1 MVPIT
6 IMEMFM
12 LALVYRIK
20 LAFRSPFCQIWKI
33 VKIYF
38 SVLGALY
45 TACILLSYL
54 KENIDKV
61 IFSSIWSWFV
71 CLLLSFI
78 LSIKWRLSY
87 TENVVGK
94 DTRITLKTGC
104 LEKEKNALIMSTNS
118 SFITTM
124 ENSVINKDSAQGAF
138 QNRFFKNNLSTLNT
152 LITQGL
158 EGESTVG
165 SLVLNVDKK
174 TYNVYPVGTVSKITF
189 GKERHAYFFAL
200 NDVNQNGQN
209 IQRKMDV
216 VYDALNGLWTGILTK
231 GHTDSEI
238 SIHLIASGRA
248 GISEATRMK
257 SFKIIVESFL
267 MQVVNSG
274 SKITD
279 HLNIVVHPNDLPKF
293 DFGEAVE
300 FLKYKCKFMSTIGK
314 KQNVGNGIS

>member
-138 QNRFFKNNLSTLNT
+138 QNRFFKNN
-152 LITQGL
+152 
-158 EGESTVG
+158 
-165 SLVLNVDKK
+165 
-174 TYNVYPVGTVSKITF
+174 Y
-189 GKERHAYFFAL
+189 
-200 NDVNQNGQN
+200 
-209 IQRKMDV
+209 
-216 VYDALNGLWTGILTK
+216 
-231 GHTDSEI
+231 
-238 SIHLIASGRA
+238 
-248 GISEATRMK
+248 
-257 SFKIIVESFL
+257 
-267 MQVVNSG
+267 
-274 SKITD
+274 
-279 HLNIVVHPNDLPKF
+279 
-293 DFGEAVE
+293 
-300 FLKYKCKFMSTIGK
+300 
-314 KQNVGNGIS
+314 